1 MDDER
6 HCGIAKVTCRLGDAA
21 PKARIR
27 VGLCTEAVASC
38 LTRRRYQRVAT
49 ASSKSRRHCKTCA
62 LASTTRD
69 ATAAARSGVTVSKRQ
84 GNEQG
89 NVTTAGG

>member
-38 LTRRRYQRVAT
+38 SSYQRVAT